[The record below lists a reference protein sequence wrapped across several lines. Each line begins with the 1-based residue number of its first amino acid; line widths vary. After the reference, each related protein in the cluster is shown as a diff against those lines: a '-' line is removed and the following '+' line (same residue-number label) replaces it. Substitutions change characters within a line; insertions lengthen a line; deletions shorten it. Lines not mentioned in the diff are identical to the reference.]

1 MLSQQHR
8 RTIHQKLAPIVGE
21 EEVDAMLS
29 EFPAS
34 EGDAPATR
42 ADLEAQAFVTRADL
56 AATRADLEA
65 QAFVTRADFTVLRA
79 EVDANLAGLRA
90 EMHDLG
96 RQMVMWST
104 GSVIVGM
111 GLAATIGALFGG

>member
-1 MLSQQHR
+1 MLSQKHR
-8 RTIHQKLAPIVGE
+8 RTIHEKLAPIVGD

-34 EGDAPATR
+34 PSDAPLTKSHFERRLDERFVHVDERFAQMDVR
-42 ADLEAQAFVTRADL
+42 FAQLE
-56 AATRADLEA
+56 
-65 QAFVTRADFTVLRA
+65 
-79 EVDANLAGLRA
+79 GSLRA
-90 EMHDLG
+90 EMHNLG

-104 GSVIVGM
+104 GSVIAGM

>member
-29 EFPAS
+29 GFPAGES
-34 EGDAPATR
+34 DAPATR
-42 ADLEAQAFVTRADL
+42 ADL
-56 AATRADLEA
+56 AATRGDLESSI
-65 QAFVTRADFTVLRA
+65 A
-79 EVDANLAGLRA
+79 EVRI

-96 RQMVMWST
+96 RQMIMWSI
-104 GSVIVGM
+104 GSVIAGM

>member
-34 EGDAPATR
+34 ASDAPA
-42 ADLEAQAFVTRADL
+42 TRADL
-56 AATRADLEA
+56 AATRADLESTITEVRVA
-65 QAFVTRADFTVLRA
+65 LESSIA
-79 EVDANLAGLRA
+79 EVRI

-96 RQMVMWST
+96 RQMIMWST
-104 GSVIVGM
+104 GSVIAGM
-111 GLAATIGALFGG
+111 GLAATIASLFGG